1 MRALPVVAELT
12 ILPFRAEPTAIEGL
26 LVLRMKQVT
35 DDRGTVREFYRESAF
50 TAAGLPSLG
59 PFLQVNVTETS
70 QGAIRGLHG
79 EAMTKLV
86 AVAAGEAF
94 GAYVDTRADSA
105 SFGGV
110 VTVPLT
116 PGVQVLVPPGVC
128 NGFQS
133 VSPGVT
139 QYLYGFT
146 AEWVPGMPGTALT
159 PLDPELGLAW
169 PIPVDPADR
178 AQVSAKDFA
187 APRLADVRLD

>member
-1 MRALPVVAELT
+1 
-12 ILPFRAEPTAIEGL
+12 
-26 LVLRMKQVT
+26 
-35 DDRGTVREFYRESAF
+35 
-50 TAAGLPSLG
+50 
-59 PFLQVNVTETS
+59 
-70 QGAIRGLHG
+70 
-79 EAMTKLV
+79 
-86 AVAAGEAF
+86 
-94 GAYVDTRADSA
+94 
-105 SFGGV
+105 
-110 VTVPLT
+110 
-116 PGVQVLVPPGVC
+116 VQVLVPPGVC

-187 APRLADVRLD
+187 APRLADVRPG